1 MPRVKTSGGVNPG
14 LQAEQAAAAEQV
26 AASVAKVAPPRPAS
40 AATSAQP
47 GKAPPRLT
55 VPHDIINEQVIISA
69 ALLDGKV
76 RRLLAA
82 RLKPDHFF
90 GSGHAAIWDTVCEL
104 ERRALDYS
112 AATARQLSGGKVDES
127 YLARLLAANP
137 KQPANLQ
144 HHVETLEWDRARIDA
159 ARGPLHQLLEAMQRP
174 TTSPGTIQGMA
185 RQLAIS
191 FQGYGDRKYLRDPAE
206 LTRQQLIDIADRRVR
221 KQCWPFGLDGLDV
234 DRDTGEPR
242 LIPGCAPG
250 QISVITGCP
259 GSGKSTAIA
268 QIASSMVDQRRKLL
282 FGAWEMKD
290 GMTLELIAGMR
301 LGFSRL
307 ALQMGNLSDEQ
318 MVDLATEMEH
328 VCQYVRFLDLPFG
341 RTPGGKQRI
350 TNQQNLDLIHG
361 YLADSGCEV
370 AVFDLWKRCLRE
382 TKPDEEEEALLRQQ
396 AIAKETNIHCIL
408 VQQQRSKDI
417 EMRDDKRPTREGIK
431 GSGAWVEVPDTILGT
446 NRPALWKR
454 VEDNTFEIVG
464 LKQRWGKW
472 PFAVEFDWDGEH
484 GSILNGRT
492 VAYDPPGTNSNEADD
507 WFTKADGKAKKGFR
521 S

>member
-1 MPRVKTSGGVNPG
+1 MV
-14 LQAEQAAAAEQV
+14 AAAAE
-26 AASVAKVAPPRPAS
+26 AMPATKVAPPRPAS
-40 AATSAQP
+40 ASTAAQP
-47 GKAPPRLT
+47 GKQPPRLT
-55 VPHDIINEQVIISA
+55 VPHDVVNEQVIISA
-69 ALLDGKV
+69 ALLDSKV
-76 RRLLAA
+76 RRQLGA

-90 GSGHAAIWDTVCEL
+90 GQGHAAIWDTICEL
-104 ERRALDYS
+104 DRRQLDYS
-112 AATARQLSGGKVDES
+112 PATVRQLSGGKVDES
-127 YLARLLAANP
+127 YLARLLTANT

-144 HHVETLEWDRARIDA
+144 HHVETLEWDRARVET
-159 ARGPLHQLLEAMQRP
+159 ARGPLHQLLEAMQQP
-174 TTSPGTIQGMA
+174 TTAPGTIQGLA
-185 RQLAIS
+185 RQLAVS

-206 LTRQQLIDIADRRVR
+206 LVRQQLVDIADRRLR
-221 KQCWPFGLDGLDV
+221 KQCWPFGLDGLDT
-234 DRDTGEPR
+234 DRDTGDPR
-242 LIPGCAPG
+242 LVPGTAPG

-259 GSGKSTAIA
+259 GSGKSTCIA
-268 QIASSMVDQRRKLL
+268 QIASSMVDQRRKML

-301 LGFSRL
+301 LGYSRL
-307 ALQMGNLSDEQ
+307 HLQMGALNDEQ
-318 MVDLATEMEH
+318 MAELAAEMEH
-328 VCQYVRFLDLPFG
+328 VCQYIRFLDLPFG
-341 RTPGGKQRI
+341 RTPGGGQKI
-350 TNQQNLDLIHG
+350 TNSRNLDLIHG

-382 TKPDEEEEALLRQQ
+382 TKPEDEEEALLRQQ

-484 GSILNGRT
+484 GSILNGRS

-507 WFTKADGKAKKGFR
+507 WFTKADSKAKKGGR